1 MNMAMNFLT
10 LLIVSLILITISMMA
25 IGINLLLGRKS
36 TLKAGSC
43 GAEFTPDGERTSC
56 GCGAANCCAGEQE

>member
-1 MNMAMNFLT
+1 MSFLT
-10 LLIVSLILITISMMA
+10 LLIVSLILVTISILA

-43 GAEFTPDGERTSC
+43 GAGLTPDGERTSC
-56 GCGAANCCAGEQE
+56 GCGAANCRTGEQE